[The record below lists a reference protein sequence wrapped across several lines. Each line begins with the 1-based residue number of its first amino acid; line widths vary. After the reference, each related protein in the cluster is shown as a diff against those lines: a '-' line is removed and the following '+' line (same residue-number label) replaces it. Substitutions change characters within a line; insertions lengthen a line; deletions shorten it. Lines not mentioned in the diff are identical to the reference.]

1 MQKFAR
7 AVLKTPNI
15 DHCARLCHASTVV
28 GLAGAFGSGA
38 MTQSIADIAE
48 SKCLL
53 VIGTNTFEQHP
64 LIGRRIMQA
73 KKNGAKIIYADPRLT
88 PTGKIADLHLQFYSG
103 TDVALLNCFM
113 QLILK
118 NGWENKEFIAKRT
131 KDFEKVKEVV
141 MKDAYCPE
149 NVAKITG
156 FPQRT
161 SSQRQ
166 SGLANPASLRSST
179 RWVSPSTRP
188 VSTTS
193 SRLQT
198 SRC

>member
-1 MQKFAR
+1 
-7 AVLKTPNI
+7 
-15 DHCARLCHASTVV
+15 
-28 GLAGAFGSGA
+28 

-103 TDVALLNCFM
+103 TDVALMNCFM
-113 QLILK
+113 HQILK

-131 KDFEKVKEVV
+131 KDFEKVKAGLADQKIPVATAEVFLKPDTTV
-141 MKDAYCPE
+141 PVGKVELA
-149 NVAKITG
+149 AKI
-156 FPQRT
+156 
-161 SSQRQ
+161 
-166 SGLANPASLRSST
+166 LELMDALDENDDVKKVHANFDIPDEILDK
-179 RWVSPSTRP
+179 VGG
-188 VSTTS
+188 
-193 SRLQT
+193 
-198 SRC
+198 